1 MIRLFLHNKEVEL
14 DKSVSFAINKQFED
28 ITSPTDIKN
37 DWSKTVQIPFT
48 QSNNKLFG
56 ELFNVDRLIVEG
68 DNTLMG
74 IYFDPYKKVD
84 FRLQW
89 GSSIIMQ
96 GYAKNINV
104 VKESN
109 GKGHYNI
116 TLNGELG
123 KVFQEMKKIT
133 FDNTTEDTRYLIDG
147 SKYASGLVNKEL
159 VKQCF
164 ESEQTTLNLYSNTDT
179 EYSITDIL
187 GFVPNNS
194 FVDGFDY
201 KTYEYTDYR
210 MKQFSTALGEILDT
224 NGNPTFANDTGVEPS
239 TAVGEGLLPRQVGE
253 YRSYLQLPYIYWNK
267 LFQIFTEKTK
277 EVTGYDI
284 DLHTSWFNE
293 LNPYWSKVVYMLS
306 GFYEENKEESTF
318 ALIQTNKFF
327 RGGLLP
333 YTYDDTPAILSN
345 YGFWTTIDGTEI
357 LDTNDDFF
365 IEDNKEYTFTVNP
378 LNLEIRALYGGR
390 VKCIINPRQAFFID
404 LQFKHKY
411 TGEIETVPLYCIVDN
426 SVATSY
432 SGYEMIR
439 IGEFSVENLESN
451 NWWVYRV
458 DLPEIVRKHT
468 FSIANEYRYFN
479 VEYTIRQLDM
489 KSNYQNYRF
498 LETNEYGTAD
508 TSNPNTVFILN
519 YDSGAD
525 TLKLEWLANTIRSKY
540 YFTLNTL
547 WNNEYNLFNEIL
559 KYCKQ
564 YRIGIF
570 CDDIN
575 KRLIFK
581 PISIYFND
589 YKVLDWTD
597 KLDTN
602 REYHIQPITFEN
614 KYLLFN
620 YKDSDVSLLKD
631 YKNRYGVN
639 YGEYKLTTDYN
650 FNSDTKDLLKDIHN
664 SLVHTPNVLP
674 YSTLLNCD
682 LIYIIPNEIFVSNTD
697 EKNNNVD
704 IFGSFYFN
712 CGLKE
717 FDNELGPVYVSDDTE
732 FQKSSNVFAYIRFNS
747 SNRTQVTKYPY
758 LDNVLNGNL
767 LYYSK
772 PYVNY
777 TINKESY
784 SKSIGI
790 YENFWKAYLN
800 ERYNKQNKIV
810 TCYLRLTPYD
820 IANFE
825 YNNFIKINSQLY
837 MVNKIYDYQIDENV
851 TTKVDLITIQDVK
864 GYTDNSYKIFT
875 VYNDKKQ
882 VWDYYR
888 DYITLKSVG
897 ENKTIYITSNTPIKW
912 SNPNNALQSLLV
924 YYNSD
929 VSTATSGSGT
939 IPAGELVP
947 VTFLM
952 NEAEDEFGDVIF
964 TNGTDEVKV
973 SVALIDEEVFN
984 IYRKNSNGEFVE
996 WDSTSDYIEFRDK
1009 YEEYTLYISSDQQVT
1024 WNDTEAALQ
1033 DVYIDGVN
1041 GSGSI
1046 PMGDLVPVKFTIR
1059 EFRDLEGN
1067 ITFTNGEKDV
1077 NVFVRI
1083 FVDRSFKVYD
1093 TDKTLWTSTDK
1104 VELENTTP
1112 LSKTIYITS
1121 INSSVKW
1128 EASSNLID
1136 MGVCANG
1143 DNTDWGEY
1151 EFGSGY
1157 IPAGSMIPVTFRI
1170 DSVGD
1175 VNTINGTIKLSTPQQ
1190 TTTINVSLIYWEI
1203 FKLYRWDGTL
1213 WDEENDYILLDN
1225 STPSKILYLTSNSD
1239 VNWYDDSGELQNLGI
1254 YTGEDPGDYYD
1265 YDYGMGTI
1273 PKPSNMKPVY
1283 FRLNPEGQELGSVGN
1298 IIFDNGRHYYTIP
1311 VRLA

>member
-1 MIRLFLHNKEVEL
+1 MIRLFLSNKEVEL

-56 ELFNVDRLIVEG
+56 ELFNVDRLIVDG
-68 DNTLMG
+68 DASLMG
-74 IYFDPYKKVD
+74 IYFNPYKKVD

-89 GSSIIMQ
+89 GDAILMQ
-96 GYAKNINV
+96 GYAKNIDV
-104 VKESN
+104 DKSAD
-109 GKGHYNI
+109 GSGHYNI

-133 FDNTTEDTRYLIDG
+133 FDNNTEDTKYLIDG

-164 ESEQTTLNLYSNTDT
+164 ETEQNTLELYTNEDA

-194 FVDGFDY
+194 FVEGFDY
-201 KTYEYTDYR
+201 KSYEYTDYR
-210 MKQFSTALGEILDT
+210 MKQFSTELEEIVDSD
-224 NGNPTFANDTGVEPS
+224 GNPTFANFAGVEPA
-239 TAVGEGLLPRQVGE
+239 TAVGDGLLPRQLGE

-284 DLHTSWFNE
+284 ELDSSWFNE
-293 LNPYWSKVVYMLS
+293 LNPYWSKIVYMLS

-318 ALIQTNKFF
+318 ALIQTNKYF
-327 RGGLLP
+327 RGGLT
-333 YTYDDTPAILSN
+333 TYSTDDTPAILSN
-345 YGFWTTIDGTEI
+345 YGFWTTVDGTEI
-357 LDTNDDFF
+357 LNTNDDFF

-378 LNLEIRALYGGR
+378 LNFEIRTIYGGS
-390 VKCIINPRQAFFID
+390 VKCIINPKQAFFID

-411 TGEIETVPLYCIVDN
+411 TGEIETIPLYCITDN
-426 SVATSY
+426 SVVTSY

-439 IGEFSVENLESN
+439 TGEFSVENIESN
-451 NWWVYRV
+451 NWWVYRI

-489 KSNYQNYRF
+489 KDNYQNYRF
-498 LETNEYGTAD
+498 LETNEYGTSS
-508 TSNPNTVFILN
+508 TSNQNTVFLLN
-519 YDSGAD
+519 YNSGAD

-564 YRIGIF
+564 YRIGVF

-575 KRLIFK
+575 KKLVFK
-581 PISIYFND
+581 PLSIYFND
-589 YKVLDWTD
+589 YKILDWTD
-597 KLDTN
+597 KLDMS

-620 YKDSDVSLLKD
+620 YKDSEVGLLKD

-650 FNSDTKDLLKDIHN
+650 FNSETKDLLKDVHN
-664 SLVHTPNVLP
+664 SLVYTPNVLL
-674 YSTLLNCD
+674 YSTLLECD

-717 FDNELGPVYVSDDTE
+717 FDSELGNVYVSDDTE

-747 SNRTQVTKYPY
+747 NSRTQVTKYPY
-758 LDNVLNGNL
+758 LDNVLDGKL

-777 TINKESY
+777 TINKDSY
-784 SKSIGI
+784 SKANGV
-790 YENFWKAYLN
+790 YENFWENYLN

-810 TCYLRLTPYD
+810 TCYLHLTPYD
-820 IANFE
+820 IANFK
-825 YNNFIKINSQLY
+825 YNHFVKIDNQLY
-837 MVNKIYDYQIDENV
+837 MVNKIYDYQIDENQ
-851 TTKVDLITIQDVK
+851 TTKVDLITIQDIK
-864 GYTDNSYKIFT
+864 GYTDNSYKIFK
-875 VYNDKKQ
+875 VYNDKNQ
-882 VWDYYR
+882 LWDYYR
-888 DYITLKSVG
+888 DYITLENVG
-897 ENKTIYITSNTPIKW
+897 QQQTIYITSTTPVKW
-912 SNPNNALQSLLV
+912 SNPNNALQSLLI
-924 YYNSD
+924 YYNND
-929 VSTATSGSGT
+929 ISTANSGRGT
-939 IPAGELVP
+939 IPAGELIP

-964 TNGTDEVKV
+964 TNGTEDVKV
-973 SVALIDEEVFN
+973 SVALIDAEVFN
-984 IYRKNSNGEFVE
+984 IYRKDANGEYVEWNSNY
-996 WDSTSDYIEFRDK
+996 DYIEFRDIN
-1009 YEEYTLYISSDQQVT
+1009 EEYTLYISSDQQVT
-1024 WNDTEAALQ
+1024 WADTNAALQ
-1033 DVYIDGVN
+1033 DVYINNVN

-1046 PMGDLVPVKFTIR
+1046 PMGELVPVKFTIR
-1059 EFRDLEGN
+1059 DLINSEGN
-1067 ITFTNGEKDV
+1067 ITFTNGEKYV
-1077 NVFVRI
+1077 NVLVRI
-1083 FVDRSFKVYD
+1083 YYNENF
-1093 TDKTLWTSTDK
+1093 TLYNW
-1104 VELENTTP
+1104 
-1112 LSKTIYITS
+1112 
-1121 INSSVKW
+1121 
-1128 EASSNLID
+1128 
-1136 MGVCANG
+1136 NG
-1143 DNTDWGEY
+1143 E
-1151 EFGSGY
+1151 
-1157 IPAGSMIPVTFRI
+1157 
-1170 DSVGD
+1170 
-1175 VNTINGTIKLSTPQQ
+1175 
-1190 TTTINVSLIYWEI
+1190 
-1203 FKLYRWDGTL
+1203 L
-1213 WDEENDYILLDN
+1213 WDEQDGYIDLSPTNQNQVLYIDAN
-1225 STPSKILYLTSNSD
+1225 RDVEWTYVDSNGNPSAD
-1239 VNWYDDSGELQNLGI
+1239 LQGLGI
-1254 YTGEDPGDYYD
+1254 CPNEDGEWDLGSYD
-1265 YDYGMGTI
+1265 WDGSGIIYA
-1273 PKPSNMKPVY
+1273 PSNYRPIY
-1283 FRLNPEGQELGSVGN
+1283 FGIDTSVVQGRNEGRVKFHNERQSIYVDIVLRDS
-1298 IIFDNGRHYYTIP
+1298 
-1311 VRLA
+1311 